1 MDPIIDLFNIVLKIS
16 FIGGFFLLAS
26 NLIKHKKS
34 TNAKV
39 EIQNLQARLSKL
51 RLSLKA
57 KVKKKSNIFR
67 TSFTKTAV
75 TEGDMIDNSL
85 KELVDNTFE
94 SSEQF
99 QKYFDQSRKI
109 VNFIQIENQIGP
121 ATNEAV
127 ENNFM
132 CSDFKTEMD
141 IVRIITEMSNISS
154 RINSRINEHNITYPS
169 KPIKKVDAMV
179 FESLTDVMRIFKTD
193 EEGVVTDIEDTEKK
207 VS

>member
-1 MDPIIDLFNIVLKIS
+1 
-16 FIGGFFLLAS
+16 
-26 NLIKHKKS
+26 
-34 TNAKV
+34 
-39 EIQNLQARLSKL
+39 
-51 RLSLKA
+51 
-57 KVKKKSNIFR
+57 
-67 TSFTKTAV
+67 
-75 TEGDMIDNSL
+75 MIDNSL